1 MVDDFTGDVTCD
13 TTDRKVCHMAVGKIQ
28 QGGHALVLGKY
39 RFHGEMKF
47 MMWDESK
54 WSKLGEYI
62 RNDKTSKRI
71 KIRVF
76 QELIEDIADGTVNGH
91 SFIIYRKK
99 FFIDPHFSSA
109 GVSFNDIQKIG
120 RWFEKAFQNIGIRHA

>member
-1 MVDDFTGDVTCD
+1 MKFKQFLIENDEKKLAAKVAAVVDDFTGDVTCD

-62 RNDKTSKRI
+62 RNDKTSK
-71 KIRVF
+71 
-76 QELIEDIADGTVNGH
+76 ELRLE
-91 SFIIYRKK
+91 
-99 FFIDPHFSSA
+99 FSK
-109 GVSFNDIQKIG
+109 N
-120 RWFEKAFQNIGIRHA
+120 